1 MADETSNEEQQ
12 QPQEPQAQQQEGT
25 GQADEQLE
33 QPGLNALRA
42 ERDARKTAERE
53 LAAMRSRLKEFED
66 RDKTELQKAN
76 ERAEAAEKAAAE
88 TQTRYQAMVTRSAI
102 EQAAQQAGA
111 IDPEAVYLIAQSQG
125 INYDDDGQPVG
136 IDDTIKA
143 LTTQRPHLFRTPAG
157 MRDAAATGAV
167 SPTGKTMDDY
177 IRGR

>member
-1 MADETSNEEQQ
+1 MADETSNTSEEQQ
-12 QPQEPQAQQQEGT
+12 EQEPQEQRQDRRD
-25 GQADEQLE
+25 DEQLG

-53 LAAMRSRLKEFED
+53 LAATRDRLKEFED

-88 TQTRYQAMVTRSAI
+88 TQTRYKAMVTRSAI

-136 IDDTIKA
+136 VADTIKA

-167 SPTGKTMDDY
+167 SSTGKTMDDY